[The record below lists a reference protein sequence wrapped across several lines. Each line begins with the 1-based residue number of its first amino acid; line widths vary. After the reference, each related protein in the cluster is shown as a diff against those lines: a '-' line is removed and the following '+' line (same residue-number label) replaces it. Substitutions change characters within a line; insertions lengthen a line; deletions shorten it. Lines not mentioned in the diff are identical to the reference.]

1 MPIYKIADL
10 SVEIS
15 QLESE
20 SFDWYAP
27 YLTDEAGDVPQIKL
41 STTHEEIE
49 RYLRHGVGFTPYTA
63 ENTIL
68 AQQFHRHIQLFD
80 GGHIHSSAVLYR
92 GRVYLFS
99 ADSGVG
105 KSTLTE
111 RITKLCREAVIINDD
126 KPSFRIIGGKCIVYG
141 TPFSGGTGK
150 QINAK
155 AELGGIFFLERSDN
169 PEISE
174 ITSSEKITCL
184 LQQTTR
190 IPEQTYSDKLL
201 SMLALIIENYP
212 IYKFKVTDD
221 DFSAETAVNFLNSI
235 RS

>member
-15 QLESE
+15 HLESE

-27 YLTDEAGDVPQIKL
+27 YLTDEVGEAAQIKL
-41 STTHEEIE
+41 SATRGEID
-49 RYLRHGVGFTPYTA
+49 RYLKDGVGFTPYTA
-63 ENTIL
+63 ENTLL

-92 GRVYLFS
+92 GKVYLFS

-105 KSTLTE
+105 KSTLTQ
-111 RITKLCREAVIINDD
+111 RICKLCPDAVIINDD
-126 KPSFRIIGGKCIVYG
+126 KPSFRIIDGKCIVYG
-141 TPFSGGTGK
+141 TPFAGGTDK

-155 AELGGIFFLERSDN
+155 AELGGIFFLERSEN

-212 IYKFKVTDD
+212 IYKFRVTDD
-221 DFSAETAVNFLNSI
+221 DSSAETAVNFLNSI
-235 RS
+235 KS